1 MSPQSIDWLTWVRT
15 LQSISQA
22 GLTYAEDP
30 FDRDRYEK
38 VGRVA
43 AQMTAAVAGL
53 PATEIATAFA
63 TDAGDPTP
71 KVDVRGAV
79 FRDDKLLLVQERS
92 DGRWTLPGGW
102 ADPGEPPGSAVAR
115 EVREE
120 TGYNV
125 RAARLVAVHDRDLRN
140 APPIAFAVYKLFFL
154 CDLLSTEAAG
164 STTTRST
171 LSIGLI
177 HSHRR
182 RCPRDA
188 SPCSSLH
195 SLPAIVPTRPCRR
208 SLTECSGSEVRRH
221 IRSQAHDGS
230 LHTSVTGDLGSA
242 GCPAQRRTPARQ
254 TSGPRPQIGL
264 GMPRPLRP
272 LSPAATIH

>member
-1 MSPQSIDWLTWVRT
+1 MSAMSPQSIDWLTWVRT

-43 AQMTAAVAGL
+43 AQMTAAVVGL
-53 PATEIATAFA
+53 PTAVIEAAFA
-63 TDAGDPTP
+63 ADAGDPTP

-79 FRDDKLLLVQERS
+79 FRDGKLLLVREPS

-120 TGYNV
+120 TGYDV
-125 RAARLVAVHDRDLRN
+125 RATRLVAVHDRDLRN

-164 STTTRST
+164 EHDHEIDAVDWFDPLTPPPPSSGRVTLQQLALVARHRSDPT
-171 LSIGLI
+171 L
-177 HSHRR
+177 
-182 RCPRDA
+182 PPEFD
-188 SPCSSLH
+188 
-195 SLPAIVPTRPCRR
+195 
-208 SLTECSGSEVRRH
+208 
-221 IRSQAHDGS
+221 
-230 LHTSVTGDLGSA
+230 
-242 GCPAQRRTPARQ
+242 
-254 TSGPRPQIGL
+254 
-264 GMPRPLRP
+264 
-272 LSPAATIH
+272 